1 MRTIVLIDGQ
11 SLFHLARL
19 AWSETDS
26 EASSRYSWPSY
37 DIEKLAQAVVTRTPG
52 RSLRARPPFRL

>member
-26 EASSRYSWPSY
+26 EASSRYSWPS
-37 DIEKLAQAVVTRTPG
+37 
-52 RSLRARPPFRL
+52 